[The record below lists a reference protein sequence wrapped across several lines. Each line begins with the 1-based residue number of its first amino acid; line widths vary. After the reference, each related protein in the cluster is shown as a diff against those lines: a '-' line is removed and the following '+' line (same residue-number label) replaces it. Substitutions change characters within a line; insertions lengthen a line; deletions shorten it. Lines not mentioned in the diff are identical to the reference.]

1 MRHWI
6 ARYHAWLLLILV
18 TATCLGGAWGISLTI
33 PLPAHDEF
41 NIVRWEVRHL
51 PGKWLYLTNRFFGGG
66 LSPEEEEQRLG
77 RFLVLTARIR
87 QLGRALPPDELEQR
101 TEMERLRRERD
112 ALENDVEAIIEG
124 RLTAS
129 LEDAG
134 LQASI
139 PLFPNARLV
148 FPPVD
153 FELDQPLRVVAVS
166 RRDRIELIERRPLRQ
181 ELTSA
186 EAVQI
191 EAALEADGSRS
202 ALVEALAGA
211 ATYPSIVAPQG
222 DYQRL
227 VETVAHEWVHHYL
240 FFQPLGQR
248 YFSSLELQ
256 TLNETVADLAGRDL
270 AALVLQRYPLPPEV
284 ASELE
289 LLLPPEPEID
299 VGSVLRQLRLDVG
312 ALLGQGRVE
321 AAEALMEQRR
331 LELNAALGGEQ
342 GVAYRRINQAFF
354 ASRSVYADNPAS
366 IDPLGLKLEAL
377 RERTGSVGAFLR
389 AAARLTGGDDLGRLL
404 QEAVQPAR

>member
-1 MRHWI
+1 MRHLI
-6 ARYHAWLLLILV
+6 TRYQAWLLLFLI
-18 TATCLGGAWGISLTI
+18 TAICFGGALGISFAI
-33 PLPAHDEF
+33 PLPADDEF

-51 PGKWLYLTNRFFGGG
+51 PGKWLYLTDRFFSGG

-87 QLGRALPPDELEQR
+87 QLGRALPPEELER
-101 TEMERLRRERD
+101 SAELERLRHERD
-112 ALENDVEAIIEG
+112 GLENDVEAIIEG
-124 RLTAS
+124 RLTAA
-129 LEDAG
+129 LEEAG

-153 FELDQPLRVVAVS
+153 FELDQPLRVVSVS

-181 ELTSA
+181 DLTPA
-186 EAVQI
+186 EAIQI

-202 ALVEALAGA
+202 ALVESLAGA
-211 ATYPSIVAPQG
+211 ATYPSIVALQG

-248 YFSSLELQ
+248 YFASLELQ

-270 AALVLQRYPLPPEV
+270 AALLLQRFPLPPEV
-284 ASELE
+284 AAELE

-299 VGSVLRQLRLDVG
+299 VGSVLRQLRLDVE
-312 ALLGQGRVE
+312 ALLGQGRVD

-331 LELNAALGGEQ
+331 QELNAALGGEQ
-342 GVAYRRINQAFF
+342 QVAYRRINQAFF

-366 IDPLGLKLEAL
+366 IDPLGLKLETL
-377 RERTGSVGAFLR
+377 RERSGSVAVFLR
-389 AAARLTGGDDLGRLL
+389 TAARLKSGDDLDRLL
-404 QEAVQPAR
+404 KEPIQAAR

>member
-6 ARYHAWLLLILV
+6 ARYQAWLLLGFIM
-18 TATCLGGAWGISLTI
+18 AICFGGGWGISLAV

-41 NIVRWEVRHL
+41 NIVRWEAQHL
-51 PGKWLYLTNRFFGGG
+51 PGKWLYLTNRFFGGR
-66 LSPEEEEQRLG
+66 LSPEEEDQRLG

-87 QLGRALPPDELEQR
+87 ELGRAPAPDELEQR
-101 TEMERLRRERD
+101 TELERLRGDRD

-139 PLFPNARLV
+139 PFFPNARLV

-153 FELDQPLRVVAVS
+153 FELDQPLRVVSVS

-181 ELTSA
+181 DLTSA
-186 EAVQI
+186 EAVEI
-191 EAALEADGSRS
+191 EAALEEDGSRS

-211 ATYPSIVAPQG
+211 ATYPSIVAPQA
-222 DYQRL
+222 DYLRL

-240 FFQPLGQR
+240 FCQPLGQR
-248 YFSSLELQ
+248 YFASLELQ
-256 TLNETVADLAGRDL
+256 TLNETVADLAGGDL
-270 AALVLQRYPLPPEV
+270 AALVVQRNPLSLEV
-284 ASELE
+284 AAELE

-299 VGSVLRQLRLDVG
+299 VDGVLRQLRLDVQ
-312 ALLGQGRVE
+312 ALFDGGRVE

-331 LELNAALGGEQ
+331 QELNAALGGEQ
-342 GVAYRRINQAFF
+342 RVVYRRINQAFF

-366 IDPLGLKLEAL
+366 IDPLGLKLEEL
-377 RERTGSVGAFLR
+377 RERTGSVAAFLR
-389 AAARLTGGDDLGRLL
+389 AAARFTSGDDLDRLL
-404 QEAVQPAR
+404 QEAAQRAP